1 FVPIWR
7 RSFHRAKVVGNRRPL
22 AFSMFIDLIASFTSA
37 SLFGF
42 FLWPIPMKEQPG
54 EIDNAEHPK
63 SADRLGERGL
73 ALRRGARRVRF
84 LFDPDRY
91 VQAGVLRCG
100 AFGAVVC
107 GVFRVL
113 DLLPA
118 QCAAADSAECREDA
132 RRSGRSRS
140 PGRAR
145 GFGRIRKS
153 FGGRADLSV
162 A

>member
-1 FVPIWR
+1 ILGDVAEVDISMVVSDRPLISRLIDFAPQRNNKKPSGTFVPIWR

-84 LFDPDRY
+84 LLDPDRY

-118 QCAAADSAECREDA
+118 
-132 RRSGRSRS
+132 
-140 PGRAR
+140 
-145 GFGRIRKS
+145 
-153 FGGRADLSV
+153 
-162 A
+162 

>member
-1 FVPIWR
+1 
-7 RSFHRAKVVGNRRPL
+7 KVVGNRRPL

-73 ALRRGARRVRF
+73 ALCRSARRVRF
-84 LFDPDRY
+84 LLDPDRY
-91 VQAGVLRCG
+91 VHAVVLRCG
-100 AFGAVVC
+100 AFAPVVC
-107 GVFRVL
+107 GVLRVL
-113 DLLPA
+113 ALFPA

-132 RRSGRSRS
+132 GRSGRAGGS
-140 PGRAR
+140 GRAC
-145 GFGRIRKS
+145 GCESIRRS
-153 FGGRADLSV
+153 FGGSAALSV
-162 A
+162 TSRHHGGSVPA